1 MSIKNIAF
9 GAVATALALGSLAFP
24 AFAAQPTAPGT
35 YGTAAANAQCGT
47 SAMSGAFNAHNS
59 IYDPNS
65 SAFGQ
70 AGGAGGGQAG
80 INNSIVCGNPQN

>member
-9 GAVATALALGSLAFP
+9 CAVATALALGSLAVP
-24 AFAAQPTAPGT
+24 AFAAQPTTPGT
-35 YGTAAANAQCGT
+35 YGTAATNAQCGT
-47 SAMSGAFNAHNS
+47 SAESGAFNAHNLV
-59 IYDPNS
+59 YGPNS

-80 INNSIVCGNPQN
+80 VNNSNVCGNPQN